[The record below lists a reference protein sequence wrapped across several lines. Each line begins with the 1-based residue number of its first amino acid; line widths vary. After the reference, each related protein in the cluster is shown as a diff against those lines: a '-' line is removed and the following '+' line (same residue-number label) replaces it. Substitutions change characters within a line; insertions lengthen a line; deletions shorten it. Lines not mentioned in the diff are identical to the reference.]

1 MSYRRINLICLV
13 FAVLALPS
21 LALGQ
26 GTEFTYQGQMQSGGS
41 AANGNFD
48 LEFALF
54 DAAAG
59 GSQVG
64 STLARSGVAVTNGIF
79 AVNLDFGQSFT
90 GASRFLEVRVRPAGG
105 GAFTTLSPRQPVG
118 SSPYSIRSLAAVNA
132 DNATTAANVSNPL
145 AGDVTGSFSNSTVAR
160 LRGRNVAAN
169 QPNNG
174 QVLKFNSATS
184 QWEPATDETGAGG
197 GNAILNQTT
206 PQVNAN
212 FNISGTGTAG
222 ILAATSQ
229 FNLGVNRVLF
239 SDPNVLAVGVGA
251 GSANTTGNR
260 NTFVGSEAGQ
270 STSSGGHN
278 TFFGARSGRLN
289 TIGGENSF
297 YGSSAGGSNTTG
309 AGNSFFGSQTGSG
322 HTTGFSNSFFG
333 LSAGGLTT
341 TGDSNSFFGGEAGI
355 ANETGS
361 RNTAL
366 GRSSNLGAGNLT
378 NATAIGAFS
387 LVTQSDSLV
396 LGSINGVNGAF
407 ASTNVGI
414 GTTAP
419 TQRLHVVGNGLFTG
433 NLNVNGTLTAPGF
446 VLPGG
451 SSNYIQNTTT
461 PQASSNF
468 SISGNGTA
476 AGFLA
481 AGSQFN
487 IGTRR
492 VLHQPSANSIGILGG
507 PATSSGD
514 FNVIV
519 GSAAGASITSG
530 QSNTFVGNLSGPDT
544 TTGGEN
550 VFVGSNAGVNN
561 AVGARNVLLGSSAE
575 LGGLNLTNATAIGN
589 RAFVS
594 QSNSLVLGSINGING
609 SGANTNVGI
618 GTPAPTQRLHVV
630 GNSLFAG
637 DLTVTGNLSATLPG
651 GSANYIQNTTTQ
663 QTLSN
668 FNISGGGTAAA
679 FNATSDF
686 RIGGTRMLH
695 TPGTQNTFLGAN
707 AGVTAPAGTGNSYFG
722 SDAGRS
728 TTSGSSNSFFGA
740 RAGELNTTGSSNS
753 FFGVNSGDANTGGSE
768 NSFFGH
774 ASGGGNT
781 TGNQNSAFGR
791 NAGQLNTT
799 GSENSYFGFGAG
811 QSTSS
816 SFNAFYG
823 SRAGQF
829 TSTGSANS
837 FFGASSGLANN
848 GGGDNSFYG
857 VNSGLGNVSGNG
869 NSFFGRRAGQSNT
882 SGSNNTI
889 IGNGADVSSGNLS
902 FATAIGAGAIVSGSN
917 RVVIGRENDL
927 VSIPGNLGTL
937 QISGFVDIESQL
949 EVQQVGFKNNLDSA
963 GAVAVCWTL
972 YNSVDIPP
980 QWDGSTYFLTRCGSS
995 IKLKTD
1001 VRSIESGMGTLAKL
1015 RPVFYRWKRDGTATL
1030 GLIAE
1035 EVNEVDPNLAQRE
1048 PDGTVFGVN
1057 FDAVTA
1063 ILIKSVQ
1070 EQQQQIETQRSLTDE
1085 QQHLIRKQRAEIDE
1099 LKLVVCTLK
1108 PDAALCSKKYK

>member
-1 MSYRRINLICLV
+1 MSYRRFKLICLV
-13 FAVLALPS
+13 VAVIALPS

-26 GTEFTYQGQMQSGGS
+26 ATEFTYQGQMQSGGA

-118 SSPYSIRSLAAVNA
+118 SSPYSIRSLLATNA
-132 DNATTAANVSNPL
+132 DNATTAANISNPL
-145 AGDVTGSFSNSTVAR
+145 GGDVTGSQSNTTVAR

-169 QPNNG
+169 QPSNG
-174 QVLKFNSATS
+174 QVLKFNSTTS
-184 QWEPATDETGAGG
+184 QWEPANDETGAGG

-212 FNISGTGTAG
+212 FNITGTGTAG

-260 NTFVGSEAGQ
+260 NTFVGGEAGQ

-366 GRSSNLGAGNLT
+366 GRSSNLGADNLT

-396 LGSINGVNGAF
+396 LGSINGVNGAI

-446 VLPGG
+446 VVPGG

-550 VFVGSNAGVNN
+550 VFVGSNTGVNN
-561 AVGARNVLLGSSAE
+561 AVGARNVLVGSSAE

-637 DLTVTGNLSATLPG
+637 DLTVTGTLNGTLPA
-651 GSANYIQNTTTQ
+651 GSPNYIQNTITQ

-668 FNISGGGTAAA
+668 FNISGGGTAAT

-686 RIGGTRMLH
+686 RIGGVRMLH
-695 TPGTQNTFLGAN
+695 APGTQNTFLGAN

-728 TTSGSSNSFFGA
+728 TTSGSSNSFFGSNS
-740 RAGELNTTGSSNS
+740 GELNTTGSSNS

-799 GSENSYFGFGAG
+799 GNENAYFGFGAG
-811 QSTSS
+811 QSATT
-816 SFNAFYG
+816 SFNSFFG
-823 SRAGQF
+823 SKAGQF
-829 TSTGSANS
+829 NTTGGSNS
-837 FFGASSGLANN
+837 FFGASAGLGNNSGS
-848 GGGDNSFYG
+848 DNSFFG
-857 VNSGLGNVSGNG
+857 VNAGVANQAGGG
-869 NSFFGRRAGQSNT
+869 NSYFGRRAGRDSLGSSNT
-882 SGSNNTI
+882 AVGIDAGRNNTTGSSNTF
-889 IGNGADVSSGNLS
+889 IGAGADAGSSNLS
-902 FATAIGAGAIVSGSN
+902 GATAIGAGATVNDNNEIVLGT
-917 RVVIGRENDL
+917 ENNFVRIKGVL
-927 VSIPGNLGTL
+927 FIPGSDGLDFRSNLTTL
-937 QISGFVDIESQL
+937 GDTHVCL
-949 EVQQVGFKNNLDSA
+949 VGR
-963 GAVAVCWTL
+963 T
-972 YNSVDIPP
+972 PP
-980 QWDGSTYFLTRCGSS
+980 LTFSLTRCASS
-995 IKLKTD
+995 IRFKENVYSFGDGLR
-1001 VRSIESGMGTLAKL
+1001 VLQQL
-1015 RPVFYRWKRDGTATL
+1015 RPVAYTWKSTGVPAI

-1035 EVNEVDPNLAQRE
+1035 EVNEVEPRLAQRE
-1048 PDGTVFGVN
+1048 PDGEVFGVK
-1057 FDAVTA
+1057 FDSVTA
-1063 ILIKSVQ
+1063 VAVSAVQ
-1070 EQQQQIETQRSLTDE
+1070 EQQIQIEAQRSKIDA
-1085 QQHLIRKQRAEIDE
+1085 QQKQIKKQEAEINE
-1099 LKLVVCTLK
+1099 LKIVVCSIR
-1108 PDAALCSKKYK
+1108 PRAAICKK